1 MSISLFSFLMSVMFS
16 TVFILGIHVLRN
28 RPFFLKSFEVHTLL
42 TLYGLCLFRMVV
54 VIELPF
60 TIPVGLRGAFSR
72 VYDRVR
78 QFQMPV
84 GKEDIE
90 LTAFLCCIWAVVAGV
105 LFTRFIWR
113 DHAVK
118 KELALCHRN
127 ENKDAE
133 RALSKAMAVSSRKL
147 PVNVCVCGSID
158 IPMGLGLFHKWIY
171 LPDEKFAKEELYYI
185 MMHEYTHFC
194 NRDGVVKLLTM
205 LFCCVF
211 WWNPAVY
218 ILKKDVSQILEIKC
232 DVYATQSFTKKE
244 RLEYLLTI
252 LRVLKGNPAPGN
264 SPSPLTATGL
274 ISRTKGDNTKER
286 FELIMKAAKQVE
298 WKYQVALLSCSV
310 VLTVLSYAF
319 VLQPAF
325 DPPVEDIFTD
335 KSTVEWD
342 SEDVYIL
349 QHSDMTYSLV
359 LGNGEKCP
367 ISDPV
372 LQMYVDLGTEIRKE

>member
-1 MSISLFSFLMSVMFS
+1 
-16 TVFILGIHVLRN
+16 
-28 RPFFLKSFEVHTLL
+28 
-42 TLYGLCLFRMVV
+42 MVV

-218 ILKKDVSQILEIKC
+218 ILKKDVAQILEIKC

>member
-1 MSISLFSFLMSVMFS
+1 
-16 TVFILGIHVLRN
+16 
-28 RPFFLKSFEVHTLL
+28 
-42 TLYGLCLFRMVV
+42 
-54 VIELPF
+54 
-60 TIPVGLRGAFSR
+60 
-72 VYDRVR
+72 
-78 QFQMPV
+78 
-84 GKEDIE
+84 
-90 LTAFLCCIWAVVAGV
+90 
-105 LFTRFIWR
+105 
-113 DHAVK
+113 
-118 KELALCHRN
+118 
-127 ENKDAE
+127 
-133 RALSKAMAVSSRKL
+133 
-147 PVNVCVCGSID
+147 
-158 IPMGLGLFHKWIY
+158 
-171 LPDEKFAKEELYYI
+171 
-185 MMHEYTHFC
+185 
-194 NRDGVVKLLTM
+194 
-205 LFCCVF
+205 
-211 WWNPAVY
+211 
-218 ILKKDVSQILEIKC
+218 LKKDVAQILEIKC